1 LEILPRVVQK
11 CIRHNLDFNVDKFTK
26 AYNIKTYKN
35 GYYPYCNTCIKDML
49 AQYIKNT
56 GCLVGGFY
64 YLCAR
69 LDIPFIKKVWDS
81 IQDNPNHPVTPATVL
96 DLYTKALNNKSLKR
110 PFEIWDDFSC
120 SDALNDVEEAKKS
133 KEQSEQELKDFIF
146 NWGKQESEEDY
157 EFLIYTFNRYAKN
170 VEFVNPQQEDLYRDL
185 CLARLEKRK
194 AEQANAPETDI
205 TKIQTRILNIMNKL
219 HLDDFET
226 TIGYGPKVFSS
237 LSKGLSS
244 LTDYKLSVDAFH
256 SWNTISKNIKNTG
269 FENQSRV
276 INTNALDFICTTP
289 MKFDIAFIDPP
300 YKQGLAE
307 KTLSSVGRIMND
319 GGKVICEHEKEFV
332 PKDEYEN
339 LHIKKTYKYGK
350 ISVTVFIAGNEEE

>member
-1 LEILPRVVQK
+1 MEILPRVVQK

-35 GYYPYCNTCIKDML
+35 GYYPYCNTCIKNML

-120 SDALNDVEEAKKS
+120 SDALNDVEEARKS

-194 AEQANAPETDI
+194 AEQSNAPETDI

-226 TIGYGPKVFSS
+226 TKPKS
-237 LSKGLSS
+237 LSEQLIFNKIAMVEQNNSEELYQRQKKYEKESQVRRYIKDLVLRPVLNFVCGNKDYSVDIDDAES
-244 LTDYKLSVDAFH
+244 YKLDMD
-256 SWNTISKNIKNTG
+256 KN
-269 FENQSRV
+269 
-276 INTNALDFICTTP
+276 
-289 MKFDIAFIDPP
+289 
-300 YKQGLAE
+300 
-307 KTLSSVGRIMND
+307 
-319 GGKVICEHEKEFV
+319 
-332 PKDEYEN
+332 
-339 LHIKKTYKYGK
+339 
-350 ISVTVFIAGNEEE
+350 